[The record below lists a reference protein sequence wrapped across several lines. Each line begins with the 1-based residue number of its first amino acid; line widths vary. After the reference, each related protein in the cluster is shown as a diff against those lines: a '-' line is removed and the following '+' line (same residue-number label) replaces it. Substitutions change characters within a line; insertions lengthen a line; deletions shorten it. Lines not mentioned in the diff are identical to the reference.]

1 MSRIMTN
8 VPSLVAARILDT
20 NNKMLTTSL
29 ERLSTGLRINRGKDD
44 PAGLIASQ
52 TLRGEIAAIGAAM
65 DNAKRADNVISVAEG
80 GLQEVSNLL
89 IDLESLVDTTANK
102 AALSKEEVS
111 ANQLQIDSILDTIN
125 RISTSTEFQ
134 SKKLLNGTLDYT
146 TSGVNITAA
155 GGSAISHLQ
164 INSARVPP
172 TTYTAS
178 GVAVQGYR
186 TVTVQITSSA
196 QTATVH
202 HDGSA
207 VGAGGVT
214 LQISG
219 NYGVEQLSF
228 ASGTS
233 FTDVV
238 NAVNQSTALTGV
250 SASFSAGGTG
260 SLRFDSTQ
268 YGRDAFVSVETIRGD
283 AFTVTGGD
291 STTGDHGIDVGVLI
305 NGAQAVTDGLDASLH
320 TTVLSLDLTVD
331 ATFAQSTG
339 AAGSKTFYITGG
351 GADFSIAP
359 TLGLNAT
366 ASLGIKSVATGSLGK
381 GGVGFLSSLGSGQT
395 NDLASGNFAVAQRV
409 IREANSQV
417 SNLRGRLGA
426 FSKNTLE
433 SAYNAL
439 AVALEN
445 TSAAESA
452 IRDTD
457 FARETSNLSRSQ
469 ILVNA
474 ATSTLQL
481 ANAQPR
487 NVLALLGG

>member
-1 MSRIMTN
+1 MTN

-20 NNKMLTTSL
+20 NNKMLNTSL
-29 ERLSTGLRINRGKDD
+29 ERLSTGLRINSGKDD
-44 PAGLIASQ
+44 PAGLIASE
-52 TLRGEIAAIGAAM
+52 TLRGEIAAINSAM
-65 DNAKRADNVISVAEG
+65 DNTKRADNVISVAEG
-80 GLQEVSNLL
+80 GLQEVGNLL
-89 IDLESLVDTTANK
+89 VELESLVDTTANK
-102 AALSKEEVS
+102 AALSNEEIA

-146 TSGVNITAA
+146 TSGASLDTGSSIT
-155 GGSAISHLQ
+155 HLQ
-164 INSARVPP
+164 INAARIP
-172 TTYTAS
+172 S
-178 GVAVQGYR
+178 GGYR
-186 TVTVQITSSA
+186 TVSVQVTSSA
-196 QTATVH
+196 QTAVVH
-202 HDGSA
+202 HGGSA
-207 VGAGGVT
+207 IATGGVT

-219 NYGVEQLSF
+219 GYGVEQLSF

-250 SASFSAGGTG
+250 SASFSAAGGG
-260 SLRFDSTQ
+260 DIRFDSTQ
-268 YGRDAFVSVETIRGD
+268 YGQEAFVTIETIRGTD
-283 AFTVTGGD
+283 FSVTGGD
-291 STTGDHGIDVGVLI
+291 STTGDHGVDVGLLV
-305 NGAQAVTDGLDASLH
+305 NGSEAVTKGLDGILH

-331 ATFAQSTG
+331 ADFAQQTS
-339 AAGSKTFYITGG
+339 ASKTFYITGG

-366 ASLGIKSVATGSLGK
+366 ASLGIQSVSTGKLGK
-381 GGVGFLSSLGSGQT
+381 GGVGWLSSLGSGQD
-395 NDLASGNFAVAQRV
+395 NDLASGNFAVAQRI
-409 IREANSQV
+409 IREANKQV
-417 SNLRGRLGA
+417 SGLRGRLGA
-426 FSKNTLE
+426 FSKNTLN

-445 TSAAESA
+445 TSAAQSA

-457 FARETSNLSRSQ
+457 FARETSNLTRSQ

-487 NVLALLGG
+487 NVLALLQG